1 MGGIVAKY
9 FELTNDNFNVVVDDN
24 YNSAKFLGKF
34 DVNLNTFID
43 RSTSSYN
50 TEGSDFTWRGSVVAY
65 TANTLRELGFDYDEP
80 SEADYST
87 FIGELNSKILTFGR
101 TLSGR
106 PIRSSSGVSKSNG
119 IWQFT
124 FSLFGYQQGD
134 VGTVVSYTI
143 AKMMPSALGLIVYNA
158 EGLLVFDALKGYLQ
172 LAGIMT
178 GGVNTYTNPAATYT
192 ITLSEELSSEHLF
205 ISDTMSYPW
214 RNGMRITSSGVQ
226 YGEANFYPVMSFP
239 NLTTIEV
246 KLMQNGNIPGTT
258 GSRSFNYFYEAVI
271 YCPYPK
277 NFYTGKNSL

>member
-1 MGGIVAKY
+1 
-9 FELTNDNFNVVVDDN
+9 
-24 YNSAKFLGKF
+24 
-34 DVNLNTFID
+34 
-43 RSTSSYN
+43 
-50 TEGSDFTWRGSVVAY
+50 
-65 TANTLRELGFDYDEP
+65 
-80 SEADYST
+80 
-87 FIGELNSKILTFGR
+87 
-101 TLSGR
+101 
-106 PIRSSSGVSKSNG
+106 
-119 IWQFT
+119 
-124 FSLFGYQQGD
+124 
-134 VGTVVSYTI
+134 
-143 AKMMPSALGLIVYNA
+143 MMPSKFGLQVFNA
-158 EGLLVFDALKGYLQ
+158 EGTLVFDALKGYLQ

-277 NFYTGKNSL
+277 NFYTGKQ